1 MRTRTLLIG
10 LLVAAIATVS
20 AVAATQSGPRKTAS
34 APKTPPVPLLWK
46 VSDGDNELY
55 LLGSFHLLKPG
66 DYPLSHDVDLAFDDA
81 ESLVFELSPAEMSSP
96 ALAQAMAQAALRT
109 DGKPL
114 SHELPEP
121 MLLQL
126 QAWTK
131 ANAATLDAMG
141 LHGDMLLAFDAW
153 FVGLTISIIEMR
165 KQGLDPEQG
174 LDKHFMTRAE
184 KAGKAAVGLEKGREQ
199 IAIFDGMS
207 KVEQLQFLEE
217 ALSEAHKAGTEIER
231 LHRAWRQGDAAQ
243 LWQSLAV
250 EMRDKHPKLYQRI
263 NVARNDA
270 WVPKLQAM
278 LDRPGTDDTLVVV
291 GTLHLLGDDGVVEKL
306 RAKGYRVERVCTGCP
321 PEAPVGSAAKPAGAK
336 PSGAKPAGA
345 KPAAGR
351 QH

>member
-1 MRTRTLLIG
+1 MRFKPVRSRTLLIG

-20 AVAATQSGPRKTAS
+20 AVAATKSGPRKAAA
-34 APKTPPVPLLWK
+34 APQTPPVPLLWK
-46 VSDGDNELY
+46 VSDGDNDLY
-55 LLGSFHLLKPG
+55 LLGSFHLLKPA
-66 DYPLSHDVDLAFDDA
+66 DYPLSQDVDLAFDDA
-81 ESLVFELSPAEMSSP
+81 ETLAFELSPEEMTSP

-121 MLLQL
+121 MLRQL

-131 ANAATLDAMG
+131 ANAETLETMG

-174 LDKHFMTRAE
+174 LDKHFMARAA
-184 KAGKAAVGLEKGREQ
+184 KAGKAATGLEKGREQ
-199 IAIFDGMS
+199 IAIFDTMG

-217 ALSEAHKAGTEIER
+217 ALNEAHKSGDEIEQ
-231 LHRAWRQGDAAQ
+231 LHTAWRRGDAAQ
-243 LWQSLAV
+243 LWQGMAV
-250 EMRDKHPKLYQRI
+250 EMRDEYPKLYQRI

-291 GTLHLLGDDGVVEKL
+291 GTLHLLGEDGVVEKL

-321 PEAPVGSAAKPAGAK
+321 PETPLGSGKSPATG
-336 PSGAKPAGA
+336 
-345 KPAAGR
+345 KPAAGSKR
-351 QH
+351 

>member
-1 MRTRTLLIG
+1 MRPRTLLIG

-20 AVAATQSGPRKTAS
+20 AVAATKSGPRKA
-34 APKTPPVPLLWK
+34 APAPQVPPVPLLWK
-46 VSDGDNELY
+46 VSDGDNDLY

-81 ESLVFELSPAEMSSP
+81 ESLAFELSPEEMNSP

-121 MLLQL
+121 MLKQL
-126 QAWTK
+126 QAWSK
-131 ANAATLDAMG
+131 ANAGTLEAMG

-165 KQGLDPEQG
+165 KQGLDPELG
-174 LDKHFMTRAE
+174 LDRHFMTRAT
-184 KAGKAAVGLEKGREQ
+184 KAGKSAVGLEKGREQ
-199 IAIFDGMS
+199 IAIFETMG

-217 ALSEAHKAGTEIER
+217 ALSEAHKASTEIER
-231 LHRAWRQGDAAQ
+231 MHAAWRQGDAAQ
-243 LWQSLAV
+243 LWETLAV
-250 EMRDKHPKLYQRI
+250 EMREKSPKLYQRV

-278 LDRPGTDDTLVVV
+278 LDREGSDDTLVVV
-291 GTLHLLGDDGVVEKL
+291 GTLHLLGGDGVVEKL
-306 RAKGYRVERVCTGCP
+306 RAKGYRVERVCTGCSP
-321 PEAPVGSAAKPAGAK
+321 QAPVGTGKAP
-336 PSGAKPAGA
+336 A
-345 KPAAGR
+345 KPAASR
-351 QH
+351 KP

>member
-1 MRTRTLLIG
+1 MRPRTLLIG
-10 LLVAAIATVS
+10 LLVVAIATVS
-20 AVAATQSGPRKTAS
+20 AVAATQSSPRKAAP
-34 APKTPPVPLLWK
+34 APKAPPVPLLWK
-46 VSDGDNELY
+46 VSDGDNDLY
-55 LLGSFHLLKPG
+55 LLGSFHLLKPE

-81 ESLVFELSPAEMSSP
+81 ESLVFELSPAEMNSP

-131 ANAATLDAMG
+131 ANAGTLDAMG

-174 LDKHFMTRAE
+174 LDRHFMTRAE
-184 KAGKAAVGLEKGREQ
+184 KAGKAATGLEKGREQ

-231 LHRAWRQGDAAQ
+231 LHGAWRRGDAVQ
-243 LWQSLAV
+243 LWQRLAV
-250 EMRDKHPKLYQRI
+250 EMREKHPKLYHRV

-278 LDRPGTDDTLVVV
+278 LDSPGTDDTLVVV
-291 GTLHLLGDDGVVEKL
+291 GTLHLLGEDGVVEKL

-321 PEAPVGSAAKPAGAK
+321 PEAPVGSG
-336 PSGAKPAGA
+336 
-345 KPAAGR
+345 KPAASKAAPGR
-351 QH
+351 PR

>member
-1 MRTRTLLIG
+1 MRPRTLLIG
-10 LLVAAIATVS
+10 LLAAAIATVS
-20 AVAATQSGPRKTAS
+20 AIAATKSGPRKATAAS
-34 APKTPPVPLLWK
+34 QTPPVPLLWK
-46 VSDGDNELY
+46 VSDGDNDLY

-81 ESLVFELSPAEMSSP
+81 ESLAFELAPEEMNSP

-121 MLLQL
+121 MLRQL
-126 QAWTK
+126 QAWSKT
-131 ANAATLDAMG
+131 NAGTLEAMG

-165 KQGLDPEQG
+165 KQGLDPELG
-174 LDKHFMTRAE
+174 LDRHFMARAT
-184 KAGKAAVGLEKGREQ
+184 KAGKSAIGLEKGREQ
-199 IAIFDGMS
+199 IAVFDTMG

-231 LHRAWRQGDAAQ
+231 LHTAWRQGDAAQ
-243 LWQSLAV
+243 LWDGMAV
-250 EMRDKHPKLYQRI
+250 EMRETYPKLYQRV

-278 LDRPGTDDTLVVV
+278 LDRPGSDDTLVVV
-291 GTLHLLGDDGVVEKL
+291 GSLHLLGDDGVVEKL
-306 RAKGYRVERVCTGCP
+306 RAKGYRVERVCTGCS
-321 PEAPVGSAAKPAGAK
+321 PEAPVGKGKP
-336 PSGAKPAGA
+336 PA
-345 KPAAGR
+345 KPAAGSKR
-351 QH
+351 